1 MNSSAAGRA
10 EILLLLL
17 LTLIAFGAR
26 LYRVGSVSLAEDEA
40 GKWLAIQQYRQGHF
54 AGVNSEHPMW
64 MKLLAWAS
72 LELGQRWNRW
82 ADNHRWLGAREE
94 AFLPLPNLIFG
105 AATTIVIYLLG
116 KEMPAIPPS
125 KINW

>member
-17 LTLIAFGAR
+17 PTLLAFGAR

-40 GKWLAIQQYRQGHF
+40 GKWRAIQQYRQGHF

-64 MKLLAWAS
+64 MKLLA
-72 LELGQRWNRW
+72 
-82 ADNHRWLGAREE
+82 
-94 AFLPLPNLIFG
+94 
-105 AATTIVIYLLG
+105 
-116 KEMPAIPPS
+116 
-125 KINW
+125 